1 MLLLIDIGNTS
12 TTVGFCSNGGIH
24 DVLRLKTGTDVR
36 DKEEYSYILNGI
48 VLKHNIKR
56 PEGAVIS
63 SVVPEATSP
72 IRNAVRK
79 AFGIGALLVSC
90 NIKTCLK
97 FNIKKVESLGA
108 DRIADAVAAYRL
120 YNGPLLVIDFGTAT
134 TFSYIDAK
142 GHFMGGAIMP
152 GIQLSADALVQNTA
166 RLPSVEL
173 KGPDKAL
180 GKDTVESMM
189 SGIMFGH
196 AGAVEK
202 IVREIRKETGREFK
216 VIITGGYANL
226 MASHVKSDH
235 INPLLTLEGLRI
247 IYELNK
253 DIKQT

>member
-12 TTVGFCSNGGIH
+12 TTIGFYSNGSIH
-24 DVLRLKTGTDVR
+24 DVLRLTTSTDVR
-36 DKEEYSYILNGI
+36 GKEEYSYILNGI
-48 VLKHNIKR
+48 VLKHKIEK

-79 AFGIGALLVSC
+79 SFGVGALLVSY
-90 NIKTCLK
+90 NIRTGLK

-134 TFSYIDAK
+134 TFSYINAK

-152 GIQLSADALVQNTA
+152 GIFLSVDALVKNTA
-166 RLPSVEL
+166 KLPHVKL
-173 KGPDKAL
+173 RGPDKAL
-180 GKDTVESMM
+180 GRDTAEGMM
-189 SGIMFGH
+189 SGVMFGH
-196 AGAVEK
+196 AGAVER
-202 IVREIRKETGREFK
+202 IVKEIKKETGRDFK

-226 MASHVKSDH
+226 MAKYVKSDQV
-235 INPLLTLEGLRI
+235 NPLLTLEGLRI

-253 DIKQT
+253 DMKQT